1 MPGTKLSET
10 IREYETTR
18 YDELLRATCR
28 PIGEVETADLSMC
41 PDMILTSLAQLA
53 TCRTT
58 TERSLIS
65 LFDESKQYIVAEAT
79 PTTSLIPSPRT
90 SGDDLFW
97 LCGTYIARDDGV
109 CDYTLRAIE
118 DTLQEEGSGELPIV
132 VVQDLV
138 TDPRFASSPYCQPG
152 SIARFYAAAPIRSPR
167 GINIGVLCVINSTPG
182 AKWNEEYS
190 NVLRGLAQ
198 TVMDHLEGNR
208 VKNML
213 KRNVQMSVGLRKF
226 SDGRLL
232 SSKKRSNTVERP
244 EGIKKAELKDAAP
257 PRENTRSLD
266 SKQPGANS
274 HEFAST
280 TKSSYLGTLDM
291 IRHELT
297 PTNPFIEAADIIKEA
312 FHIDDCVFFSGDS
325 HDLHVMHSPE
335 TESGSNAPYGRSRN
349 TSVYSG
355 EGSKN
360 DGSSAQSLPPCQIL
374 GSSAKNNSA
383 GHGELSQ
390 LLLSQILKQYS
401 EGCIFD
407 SLSNHVTK
415 LDGGSDTQEQD
426 PSATAALG
434 DNTRNGNV
442 TDFVGQNPDITND
455 YSHDERD
462 IFKVFPSARTVAFI
476 PIWDPQTGAWSIG
489 GFICSNTPRYA
500 FDANSEMPFIRAVG
514 SLAASEALRLETMA
528 ANKAK
533 SDVLG
538 SISHE
543 LRSPLHGITL
553 GIELLNDS
561 GLGPAQQNLAH
572 MIETCCRTLSDT
584 TEHLLEYSKV
594 NKVARPQKLL
604 NGSQGNSGPNTRVAD
619 PSARAVHLDLL
630 LEDVVESVYA
640 GHNYQQLS
648 IAQISDHSKGRRRTE
663 IQAIL
668 HLDSKQAVE
677 EPNPTGSN
685 ANQQQPQ
692 NNDLSIFLIYDPVY
706 SWHFRTLPGAIPR
719 IVMNLFGNSLKYTTK
734 GLIKI
739 TMTQDQPENG
749 GEERTVTLVI
759 EDTGKGISEEFL
771 RNTIFKPFS
780 QEDQLATGTG
790 LGLSFVQRVVAQLGG
805 SISISSQINFGTKV
819 TVTLP
824 MTLKSV
830 SPTQDPLADQP
841 VRVQSPIRGLRVQVI
856 DSVEG
861 IDNPPQ
867 QRRTA
872 DSVMDML
879 CSDHLGLK
887 LCSKEDSEQLAPDV
901 IMTNP
906 AVYDASKSKR
916 SWRELPVLVVCPNA
930 LVVHKYESAPTP
942 AGNTKFHG
950 FVSQP
955 ISPFKLE
962 RAISR
967 VMNLWG
973 ESQESP
979 EDPQTPPSVS
989 ETMSPSQAMTPD
1001 TSVTGSPFGSANTAE
1016 DYFQVPQFLLVE
1028 DNPINLKIL
1037 TCFMK
1042 KLKQP
1047 YETATNGEVAVAAY
1061 TENPGRY
1068 LYILMD
1074 ISMPVM
1080 DGLEATRQI
1089 RAFERYHGIPA
1100 SVVLAIT
1107 GLGSEST
1114 REEATRSGVDFFITK
1129 PAKLKELEA
1138 VLKSQGFVV

>member
-1 MPGTKLSET
+1 
-10 IREYETTR
+10 
-18 YDELLRATCR
+18 
-28 PIGEVETADLSMC
+28 
-41 PDMILTSLAQLA
+41 MILTSLAQLA

-79 PTTSLIPSPRT
+79 PTTSLIHSPRT

-97 LCGTYIARDDGV
+97 LCGTYIARNDGV

-118 DTLQEEGSGELPIV
+118 DTLQEERSGELPIV

-138 TDPRFASSPYCQPG
+138 TDPRFALSPYCQPG
-152 SIARFYAAAPIRSPR
+152 SIARFYAAVPIRSPR

-182 AKWNEEYS
+182 ADWTEEHS

-232 SSKKRSNTVERP
+232 SSKTKPNTVEKSER
-244 EGIKKAELKDAAP
+244 IKNPELKDTAP
-257 PRENTRSLD
+257 PSENTSSLD
-266 SKQPGANS
+266 SNHTGVNS
-274 HEFAST
+274 HELASAT
-280 TKSSYLGTLDM
+280 NTSRLSTLD
-291 IRHELT
+291 INRHEPT

-312 FHIDDCVFFSGDS
+312 FHVDDCVFFSGDS

-335 TESGSNAPYGRSRN
+335 TESGSNVSHGRSRN

-355 EGSKN
+355 EGSRN
-360 DGSSAQSLPPCQIL
+360 DGPSAQSRLPCQTLGSSAQH
-374 GSSAKNNSA
+374 NSA
-383 GHGELSQ
+383 EHGDLSQ
-390 LLLSQILKQYS
+390 LLLSQMLKEYP

-407 SLSNHVTK
+407 SMSNHVTK
-415 LDGGSDTQEQD
+415 LDGGSDTQRQG
-426 PSATAALG
+426 PSATTALSDDAHIEG
-434 DNTRNGNV
+434 V
-442 TDFVGQNPDITND
+442 ADFGGQNPDMTND
-455 YSHDERD
+455 YIHDEKD
-462 IFKVFPSARTVAFI
+462 IFNVFPSARIVAFI

-489 GFICSNTPRYA
+489 GFICSNTPRYV
-500 FDANSEMPFIRAVG
+500 FDANSEMPFLRAIG
-514 SLAASEALRLETMA
+514 SLAASEALRLETLA
-528 ANKAK
+528 ANKSK

-553 GIELLNDS
+553 GMELLNDS

-584 TEHLLEYSKV
+584 TEHLLDYSKV

-604 NGSQGNSGPNTRVAD
+604 NGSQGDSGPNTTAAD
-619 PSARAVHLDLL
+619 PLTRAVHLDLL
-630 LEDVVESVYA
+630 LEDVMESVYA
-640 GHNYQQLS
+640 GHNYQRLS
-648 IAQISDHSKGRRRTE
+648 IAQIFSHSKDRRHADTRAIRQLDS
-663 IQAIL
+663 IQA
-668 HLDSKQAVE
+668 AE
-677 EPNPTGSN
+677 ELNPTGSN
-685 ANQQQPQ
+685 ANQQQLQ
-692 NNDLSIFLIYDPVY
+692 NKDLSVFLIYDPAY
-706 SWHFRTLPGAIPR
+706 SWNFRTLPGAILR
-719 IVMNLFGNSLKYTTK
+719 IVMNLFGNSLRYTTK

-739 TMTQDQPENG
+739 TMTQDQPQDDSK
-749 GEERTVTLVI
+749 ERTVTLVI

-805 SISISSQINFGTKV
+805 SISITSQINFGTKV

-824 MTLKSV
+824 MTLESV
-830 SPTQDPLADQP
+830 SITRDPLADQP
-841 VRVQSPIRGLRVQVI
+841 VRIQSPIRGLRVQVI

-861 IDNPPQ
+861 IDNPLQ

-887 LCSKEDSEQLAPDV
+887 LCSKKDSEQLAPDV

-906 AVYDASKSKR
+906 AVYDASKSNR

-930 LVVHKYESAPTP
+930 LVVHNYESAPTP

-955 ISPFKLE
+955 
-962 RAISR
+962 
-967 VMNLWG
+967 
-973 ESQESP
+973 
-979 EDPQTPPSVS
+979 
-989 ETMSPSQAMTPD
+989 
-1001 TSVTGSPFGSANTAE
+1001 
-1016 DYFQVPQFLLVE
+1016 
-1028 DNPINLKIL
+1028 
-1037 TCFMK
+1037 
-1042 KLKQP
+1042 
-1047 YETATNGEVAVAAY
+1047 
-1061 TENPGRY
+1061 
-1068 LYILMD
+1068 
-1074 ISMPVM
+1074 
-1080 DGLEATRQI
+1080 
-1089 RAFERYHGIPA
+1089 
-1100 SVVLAIT
+1100 
-1107 GLGSEST
+1107 
-1114 REEATRSGVDFFITK
+1114 
-1129 PAKLKELEA
+1129 
-1138 VLKSQGFVV
+1138 

>member
-1 MPGTKLSET
+1 MARCPVLSYPKQFGSMRQRGMFG
-10 IREYETTR
+10 IRHGHPRCSCLRRLPR

-79 PTTSLIPSPRT
+79 PTTSLIPGSRT
-90 SGDDLFW
+90 SGDDAFW
-97 LCGTYIARDDGV
+97 LCGTHIARNDGV

-118 DTLQEEGSGELPIV
+118 ATLHEDGSDELPIV
-132 VVQDLV
+132 IVQDLV
-138 TDPRFASSPYCQPG
+138 TDPRFESSPYCQPG
-152 SIARFYAAAPIRSPR
+152 TLARFYAAVPIRSPR
-167 GINIGVLCVINSTPG
+167 GINIGVLCVINSIPG
-182 AKWNEEYS
+182 ADWHEEHS

-232 SSKKRSNTVERP
+232 SSKTKPNTVEKSER
-244 EGIKKAELKDAAP
+244 IKKAGLKDEAFP
-257 PRENTRSLD
+257 SESTSSRD
-266 SKQPGANS
+266 SNQPGANS
-274 HEFAST
+274 HKLTSA
-280 TKSSYLGTLDM
+280 TKSPSLSTQD
-291 IRHELT
+291 ITRDEPT
-297 PTNPFIEAADIIKEA
+297 PTNPFIEAADVIKEA
-312 FHIDDCVFFSGDS
+312 LDIDDCAFFSSDS

-335 TESGSNAPYGRSRN
+335 FESGSNMSSGRSRN
-349 TSVYSG
+349 ASVYSG
-355 EGSKN
+355 EDSKN
-360 DGSSAQSLPPCQIL
+360 HGPYAQSLLPCQTL

-383 GHGELSQ
+383 GHSDLSQ
-390 LLLSQILKQYS
+390 LLLSQMLKQYP
-401 EGCIFD
+401 EGSIFD

-415 LDGGSDTQEQD
+415 LDGGSDSQGQD
-426 PSATAALG
+426 PSAITSLG
-434 DNTRNGNV
+434 DDCHSKFTELG
-442 TDFVGQNPDITND
+442 GKNPDKTKDCIHN
-455 YSHDERD
+455 ERD
-462 IFKVFPSARTVAFI
+462 IFNVFPSAKSIAFI

-489 GFICSNTPRYA
+489 GFICSNTPRYE
-500 FDANSEMPFIRAVG
+500 FDTDSEMPFLRAIG
-514 SLAASEALRLETMA
+514 SLAASEALRLETAA

-553 GIELLNDS
+553 GMELLNDS

-584 TEHLLEYSKV
+584 TEHLLDYSKV
-594 NKVARPQKLL
+594 NKVARPRKLL
-604 NGSQGNSGPNTRVAD
+604 NGSQGDLGPNTRAAD
-619 PSARAVHLDLL
+619 PLTRAVHLDLL
-630 LEDVVESVYA
+630 LEDVIESVYA

-648 IAQISDHSKGRRRTE
+648 IAQMFSHSKGQRPADVRAIRQLDS
-663 IQAIL
+663 IQA
-668 HLDSKQAVE
+668 AE
-677 EPNPTGSN
+677 ELNPTGSN
-685 ANQQQPQ
+685 VIQQHK
-692 NNDLSIFLIYDPVY
+692 DLSVFMIYDPAC
-706 SWHFRTLPGAIPR
+706 SWNFKTLPGAILR

-739 TMTQDQPENG
+739 TMTQDQPEDDSKK
-749 GEERTVTLVI
+749 RTVTLVI

-805 SISISSQINFGTKV
+805 SISISSQVNFGTKV

-824 MTLKSV
+824 MTLESV
-830 SPTQDPLADQP
+830 SPTQDPLADQH
-841 VRVQSPIRGLRVQVI
+841 VRTQSPVRGLRVQVV

-861 IDNPPQ
+861 IDYPPQ

-872 DSVMDML
+872 DSVMDIL

-906 AVYDASKSKR
+906 TVYDASKSNR

-955 ISPFKLE
+955 
-962 RAISR
+962 
-967 VMNLWG
+967 
-973 ESQESP
+973 
-979 EDPQTPPSVS
+979 
-989 ETMSPSQAMTPD
+989 
-1001 TSVTGSPFGSANTAE
+1001 
-1016 DYFQVPQFLLVE
+1016 
-1028 DNPINLKIL
+1028 
-1037 TCFMK
+1037 
-1042 KLKQP
+1042 
-1047 YETATNGEVAVAAY
+1047 
-1061 TENPGRY
+1061 
-1068 LYILMD
+1068 
-1074 ISMPVM
+1074 
-1080 DGLEATRQI
+1080 
-1089 RAFERYHGIPA
+1089 
-1100 SVVLAIT
+1100 
-1107 GLGSEST
+1107 
-1114 REEATRSGVDFFITK
+1114 
-1129 PAKLKELEA
+1129 
-1138 VLKSQGFVV
+1138 

>member
-1 MPGTKLSET
+1 MP
-10 IREYETTR
+10 
-18 YDELLRATCR
+18 A
-28 PIGEVETADLSMC
+28 GEAEPADLSVC

-79 PTTSLIPSPRT
+79 PTTSLIPSPRA
-90 SGDDLFW
+90 SGGDLFW
-97 LCGTYIARDDGV
+97 LCGTYIARNDGV

-118 DTLQEEGSGELPIV
+118 DTLKEADSDELPIII
-132 VVQDLV
+132 VQDLV
-138 TDPRFASSPYCQPG
+138 TDPRFSSSPYCQPG
-152 SIARFYAAAPIRSPR
+152 SLARFYAAVPIRSPR

-182 AKWNEEYS
+182 ADWNEEHS

-232 SSKKRSNTVERP
+232 SSKKKPNTVEKSER
-244 EGIKKAELKDAAP
+244 IKNAELQDAAP
-257 PRENTRSLD
+257 VSETTSSLD
-266 SKQPGANS
+266 SNHPGPNS
-274 HEFAST
+274 HGLPSA
-280 TKSSYLGTLDM
+280 TKSSRLNTLDM
-291 IRHELT
+291 IRHEPT

-312 FHIDDCVFFSGDS
+312 LDIDDCAFFSGDS
-325 HDLHVMHSPE
+325 QDLHVMHSPE
-335 TESGSNAPYGRSRN
+335 TESGSNVSSGRSRN
-349 TSVYSG
+349 ASVYSG
-355 EGSKN
+355 EGSKI
-360 DGSSAQSLPPCQIL
+360 DGPSAQSLLPCETL
-374 GSSAKNNSA
+374 GSSARNNSA
-383 GHGELSQ
+383 GHGDLSQ
-390 LLLSQILKQYS
+390 LLLSQMLKQYP
-401 EGCIFD
+401 EGCVFD
-407 SLSNHVTK
+407 SMSNHVTK
-415 LDGGSDTQEQD
+415 LDGVSDAQGQD
-426 PSATAALG
+426 PSAIITSG
-434 DNTRNGNV
+434 DDTQNKCV
-442 TDFVGQNPDITND
+442 TEFGGQDPDKTND
-455 YSHDERD
+455 YIHDERD
-462 IFKVFPSARTVAFI
+462 VFNVFPSARSIAFI

-489 GFICSNTPRYA
+489 GFICSNTPRYE
-500 FDANSEMPFIRAVG
+500 FDTSSEMPFLRAVG
-514 SLAASEALRLETMA
+514 SLAASEALRLETLA
-528 ANKAK
+528 ANKSK

-553 GIELLNDS
+553 GMELLNDS

-584 TEHLLEYSKV
+584 TEHLLDYSKV
-594 NKVARPQKLL
+594 NKAARPQKLH
-604 NGSQGNSGPNTRVAD
+604 NGSQRDLGPNTRAAD
-619 PSARAVHLDLL
+619 PLKRAAHLDLL
-630 LEDVVESVYA
+630 LEDVMESVYA

-648 IAQISDHSKGRRRTE
+648 IAQMFSHSKVRRHAD
-663 IQAIL
+663 IQAIRQ
-668 HLDSKQAVE
+668 LDSMQAAE
-677 EPNPTGSN
+677 ELNPTGSN
-685 ANQQQPQ
+685 AHQQQIQ
-692 NNDLSIFLIYDPVY
+692 NKDLSVFLIYDPAY
-706 SWHFRTLPGAIPR
+706 SWHFRTLPGAILR
-719 IVMNLFGNSLKYTTK
+719 VVMNLFGNSLKYTTK

-739 TMTQDQPENG
+739 VMTQDQPKDDSK
-749 GEERTVTLVI
+749 ERTVTLVI

-805 SISISSQINFGTKV
+805 SISISSQVNFGTKV

-824 MTLKSV
+824 MTLESV
-830 SPTQDPLADQP
+830 SPTRDPLTDQP
-841 VRVQSPIRGLRVQVI
+841 VEIQSPIRGLRVQVV

-861 IDNPPQ
+861 IDYPPQ

-872 DSVMDML
+872 DCVMDTL

-906 AVYDASKSKR
+906 AVYDAFRSNP

-930 LVVHKYESAPTP
+930 LVVHNYESAPTP

-979 EDPQTPPSVS
+979 QDQQTPPSPS
-989 ETMSPSQAMTPD
+989 ETISSGHAMTPD
-1001 TSVTGSPFGSANTAE
+1001 TSVIGSPFGNATPAE
-1016 DYFQVPQFLLVE
+1016 DYFRVPQFLLVE

-1047 YETATNGEVAVAAY
+1047 YETATNGEEAVAAY
-1061 TENPGRY
+1061 KENPGRF

-1129 PAKLKELEA
+1129 PAKLKELETI
-1138 VLKSQGFVV
+1138 LKSQGFVV

>member
-1 MPGTKLSET
+1 MPGSKLSET

-18 YDELLRATCR
+18 YDEFLRATCR
-28 PIGEVETADLSMC
+28 PIGDVETADLSVS

-53 TCRTT
+53 TCRTA

-65 LFDESKQYIVAEAT
+65 LFDESKQYVVAEAT
-79 PTTSLIPSPRT
+79 PTTSLIPRPRT
-90 SGDDLFW
+90 IGDDVFW
-97 LCGTYIARDDGV
+97 LCGTHIARNDGV

-118 DTLQEEGSGELPIV
+118 DTLHEDGSDELPV
-132 VVQDLV
+132 VIVQDLV

-152 SIARFYAAAPIRSPR
+152 TFARFYAAVPIRSPR

-182 AKWNEEYS
+182 TDWSEEHS

-198 TVMDHLEGNR
+198 TVMDHFEGNR
-208 VKNML
+208 VKNVL

-232 SSKKRSNTVERP
+232 SSKKKSNTVEKS
-244 EGIKKAELKDAAP
+244 EMIKKAELKDAALP
-257 PRENTRSLD
+257 SENMSSLD
-266 SKQPGANS
+266 SNQPGASS
-274 HEFAST
+274 HGLASA
-280 TKSSYLGTLDM
+280 TKSSSLSTLDI
-291 IRHELT
+291 IREDPT
-297 PTNPFIEAADIIKEA
+297 PTNPFIEAADVIKEA

-325 HDLHVMHSPE
+325 HDLHVMHSSE
-335 TESGSNAPYGRSRN
+335 TESGSNTSFGRSRN

-355 EGSKN
+355 DGSRN
-360 DGSSAQSLPPCQIL
+360 DGPSAQSLLPCQTL
-374 GSSAKNNSA
+374 GSSARNNST
-383 GHGELSQ
+383 GHGDLSQ
-390 LLLSQILKQYS
+390 LLLSQMLKQYP

-407 SLSNHVTK
+407 SMSDHVTK
-415 LDGGSDTQEQD
+415 LDGGSDTQGQC
-426 PSATAALG
+426 PSATTALG
-434 DNTRNGNV
+434 DDTHSEGI
-442 TDFVGQNPDITND
+442 TDFGGQNPDLTND
-455 YSHDERD
+455 YIHDEKD
-462 IFKVFPSARTVAFI
+462 IFNVFPSARTVAFI

-489 GFICSNTPRYA
+489 GFICSNTPRYV
-500 FDANSEMPFIRAVG
+500 FDANSEMPFLRAIG
-514 SLAASEALRLETMA
+514 SLAASEALRLETIA
-528 ANKAK
+528 SNKAK

-553 GIELLNDS
+553 GMELLNDS

-584 TEHLLEYSKV
+584 TEHLLDYSKV
-594 NKVARPQKLL
+594 NKVAQPRKLR
-604 NGSQGNSGPNTRVAD
+604 NGDSGPNTRAAD
-619 PSARAVHLDLL
+619 PLTRAIHLDLL

-640 GHNYQQLS
+640 GHNYQKLS
-648 IAQISDHSKGRRRTE
+648 IAQMFNNPKSQRHSDVG
-663 IQAIL
+663 AIRQ
-668 HLDSKQAVE
+668 LDSMQAAE
-677 EPNPTGSN
+677 ELNPIGSN
-685 ANQQQPQ
+685 ANQQQQQ
-692 NNDLSIFLIYDPVY
+692 NEDLSVFLIYDPAY
-706 SWHFRTLPGAIPR
+706 SWHFRTLPGAILR
-719 IVMNLFGNSLKYTTK
+719 VVMNLFGNSLKYTTK

-739 TMTQDQPENG
+739 TMTQDQPEDG
-749 GEERTVTLVI
+749 GKERTVTLVV

-805 SISISSQINFGTKV
+805 SISITSQINFGTKV

-824 MTLKSV
+824 MTLDSA
-830 SPTQDPLADQP
+830 SPTRDPLVDQP
-841 VRVQSPIRGLRVQVI
+841 VRMQSPIRGLRVQVI

-872 DSVMDML
+872 DGVMDTL
-879 CSDHLGLK
+879 CSDHLRLK

-906 AVYDASKSKR
+906 AVYDASRSKR
-916 SWRELPVLVVCPNA
+916 SWREQPVLVVCPNA

-979 EDPQTPPSVS
+979 EDPQTTPSFS
-989 ETMSPSQAMTPD
+989 ETMSPGQALTPD
-1001 TSVTGSPFGSANTAE
+1001 TSVIGSPFGNATPAE
-1016 DYFQVPQFLLVE
+1016 GYFQIPQFLLVE

-1047 YETATNGEVAVAAY
+1047 YETATNGEEAVAAY
-1061 TENPGRY
+1061 KENPGRF

-1089 RAFERYHGIPA
+1089 RAFESYHGIPA

-1138 VLKSQGFVV
+1138 VLKSQGFAV